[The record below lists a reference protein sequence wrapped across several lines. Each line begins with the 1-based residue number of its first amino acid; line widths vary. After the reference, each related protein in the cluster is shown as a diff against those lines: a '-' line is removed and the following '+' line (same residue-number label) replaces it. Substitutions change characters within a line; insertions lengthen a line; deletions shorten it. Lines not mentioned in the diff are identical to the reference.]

1 MNEKI
6 ITFFDKM
13 QKVDRRVIYL
23 IVALSIIIPLV
34 IPFNSPT
41 YTSEPTEN
49 IYRKID
55 SFAGDPNKAV
65 LLSFMHDA
73 STMPELFPMEV
84 AVLRHCFERDIKV
97 FTICFTPAAAPLV
110 DYAINTAKEDYEV
123 SSGVDYL
130 NFGYKPYSL
139 FLPIVLGMGEDIS
152 EAVDTDSQGRKIKNL
167 DIMKGIKNYDD
178 MNLVIDFS
186 GSGSALS
193 WVTYARAKF
202 GANVAA
208 GITAVMVADNYPY
221 LQTGQLLGMFRGLK
235 GAAEYEKLVDVF
247 ASYESEEYP
256 NGRPFSKEISKS
268 INVPITKETITYV
281 EDGQTIDTGIPLNY
295 KYKTARIGMNAQS
308 VAHIMIIVF
317 ILLGNIGFF
326 VTRNKNENL

>member
-6 ITFFDKM
+6 INFFDKM
-13 QKVDRRVIYL
+13 QKVDRRIIYL

-84 AVLRHCFERDIKV
+84 AVLRHCFERDVKV

-110 DYAINTAKEDYEV
+110 DYAINTAKENYDV

-130 NFGYKPYSL
+130 NLNESMEDYNEIMKEIEKACYREKNFSMKDGTNKGKKYRKYKR
-139 FLPIVLGMGEDIS
+139 IS
-152 EAVDTDSQGRKIKNL
+152 EEEKQMIFKLYEEKMELRKI
-167 DIMKGIKNYDD
+167 
-178 MNLVIDFS
+178 
-186 GSGSALS
+186 
-193 WVTYARAKF
+193 
-202 GANVAA
+202 
-208 GITAVMVADNYPY
+208 
-221 LQTGQLLGMFRGLK
+221 
-235 GAAEYEKLVDVF
+235 
-247 ASYESEEYP
+247 
-256 NGRPFSKEISKS
+256 
-268 INVPITKETITYV
+268 
-281 EDGQTIDTGIPLNY
+281 
-295 KYKTARIGMNAQS
+295 ARIMGRSLSSIQYQLRKKMKEYKILYNQ
-308 VAHIMIIVF
+308 F
-317 ILLGNIGFF
+317 I
-326 VTRNKNENL
+326 NLTQIAS